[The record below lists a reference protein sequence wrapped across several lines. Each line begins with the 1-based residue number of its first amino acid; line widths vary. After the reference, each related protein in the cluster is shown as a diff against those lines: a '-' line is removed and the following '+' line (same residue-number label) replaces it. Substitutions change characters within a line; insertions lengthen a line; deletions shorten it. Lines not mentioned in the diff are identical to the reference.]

1 MGLFSKIS
9 DGLKRTKEKISKK
22 FYQLFKGRELNDEFY
37 DDLEETLI
45 TSDLGVEASEQILDQ
60 FKEECYNQKISKA
73 EDARELLKNIM
84 IDSINYEITPYSYPL
99 VILVAG
105 VNGVGKTTV
114 LGKLAKY
121 FTNKGKS
128 VVLAAADTFRA
139 AASEQLEVWA
149 DRAKV
154 RIIKHEEGSD
164 PAAVVFDALSSAKA
178 KGTDVVLVDTAGR
191 LQNKKNLMNE
201 LAKINKVVER
211 EMPDADYRTYIALDA
226 TTGQNAVAQVEA
238 FDEII
243 DIDGIILNK
252 LDGTAKGGVVFAIS
266 VEREMPV
273 CFIGVGE
280 GIDDLLEFNAEDF
293 INELF

>member
-1 MGLFSKIS
+1 MGFFEKLIQ
-9 DGLKRTKEKISKK
+9 GLRRTKEAFSKK
-22 FYQLFKGRELNDEFY
+22 LYQLFKGRELNDEFY
-37 DDLEETLI
+37 EELENTLI
-45 TSDLGVEASEQILDQ
+45 TSDLGVEASQQIIEE
-60 FKEECYNQKISKA
+60 FKDECFKQKIRKP
-73 EDARELLKNIM
+73 EDAKDLLKNIM
-84 IDSINYEITPYSYPL
+84 VDAINYDIDEYSYPL

-105 VNGVGKTTV
+105 VNGVGKTTA
-114 LGKLAKY
+114 LGKLAK
-121 FTNKGKS
+121 FFRNKGKS
-128 VVLAAADTFRA
+128 VVLA

-164 PAAVVFDALSSAKA
+164 PAAVVYDAIKSAKA

-201 LAKINKVVER
+201 LGKINKVVER
-211 EMPDADYRTYIALDA
+211 EYPEADYRTYIVIDA
-226 TTGQNAVAQVEA
+226 TTGQNALSQVEA

-243 DIDGIILNK
+243 DMDGIILNK

-266 VEREMPV
+266 VEKELPV

-280 GIDDLLEFNAEDF
+280 GIDDLLEFDAKFF
-293 INELF
+293 IDELF